1 MIKSLRHWLG
11 WALVGSAARRE
22 LLATQLGQGRVLSEL
37 NAAKPVSNLNACE
50 FKVFSQ
56 FGEDGIIQ
64 RLVRHVPI
72 EHRTFIEFG
81 VENFAESN
89 CRFLMMND
97 NWRGFVMDGSPKR
110 IGTIRQLPD
119 IWKFDLAAKAAFVTR
134 ENVDELLAASGFD
147 PDLGVLSIDVDGND
161 YWILEAITVVRP
173 RLLIVEYNALFGA
186 ERNITVPYD
195 ARFAKY
201 TAHRSGLY
209 FGASLGALSSLAA
222 RKGYSLV
229 ATESS
234 GINAFFVRT
243 DLLGNGLVARTVAEA
258 FHDTNVRQSR
268 GADGRLDYL
277 DRHGRAAAIRGLP
290 VMNVDSGALEAL

>member
-1 MIKSLRHWLG
+1 VIKSFRHWLG
-11 WALVGSAARRE
+11 WKLVGSAARRE

-37 NAAKPVSNLNACE
+37 NVAKPVSNLNGCE

-64 RLVRHVPI
+64 RLVRHLPI

-110 IGTIRQLPD
+110 IGAIRKLPD
-119 IWKFDLAAKAAFVTR
+119 LWKFDLTARAAFVTS
-134 ENVDELLAASGFD
+134 ENVDGLLASSGFD
-147 PDLGVLSIDVDGND
+147 RDVGVLSIDVDGND
-161 YWILEAITVVRP
+161 YWILEAISVVRP

-186 ERNITVPYD
+186 ERNIAVPYD
-195 ARFAKY
+195 ARFRKD
-201 TAHRSGLY
+201 TAHASGLY
-209 FGASLGALSSLAA
+209 FGASLGALASLAG
-222 RKGYSLV
+222 RKGYGLV

-234 GINAFFVRT
+234 GVNAFFVRR
-243 DLLGNGLVARTVAEA
+243 DLLGNGLAERTVAEA
-258 FHDTNVRQSR
+258 FHETNVRQSR
-268 GADGRLDYL
+268 GADGKLDYL

-290 VMNVDSGALEAL
+290 VMNVDTGVMEAL

>member
-1 MIKSLRHWLG
+1 VIKSLRHWLG
-11 WALVGSAARRE
+11 WKLVGSAARRE

-37 NAAKPVSNLNACE
+37 NAAKHVSDLNACE

-64 RLVRHVPI
+64 RLVRHLPI
-72 EHRTFIEFG
+72 TNHTFIEFG

-97 NWRGFVMDGSPKR
+97 NWHGFVMDGSAKR
-110 IGTIRQLPD
+110 IAEIRELPE
-119 IWKFDLAAKAAFVTR
+119 IWKFDLEAKAAFVTR
-134 ENVDELLAASGFD
+134 ENVDRLLSSSGFD

-161 YWILEAITVVRP
+161 YWILEAIAVVRP

-186 ERNITVPYD
+186 ERNITVPYA
-195 ARFAKY
+195 ARFEKH

-209 FGASLGALSSLAA
+209 FGASLGALASLASE
-222 RKGYSLV
+222 KGYALV

-234 GINAFFVRT
+234 GVNAFFVRR
-243 DLLGNGLVARTVAEA
+243 DLLGNGLIARTVAESY
-258 FHDTNVRQSR
+258 HDTNVRQSR
-268 GADGRLDYL
+268 GADGKLDYL
-277 DRHGRAAAIRGLP
+277 DRQGRAAAIRGMP
-290 VMNVDSGALEAL
+290 VMNVDTGALEKL